1 MNFDDIRTVQ
11 VTESVSLDCV
21 DGAGQAMTLP
31 GELGYTSADPYA
43 VTTTFQTAGGNVVWT
58 FARDLLVR
66 GLTAPAGDGD
76 VHVWPCLDAAGDA
89 GPERPPDEVRTLWL
103 WLRVDGLGQRGLGV
117 EHDALGRRVLV
128 EASLDAEGQ
137 AVVIIELHSPDGELL
152 VQVATKDVYRF
163 VNRTLSAVPLGTE
176 GEHLDL
182 DVLIGQLMAA

>member
-1 MNFDDIRTVQ
+1 MNFDDIRTAQ

-58 FARDLLVR
+58 FARDLMVR

-76 VHVWPCLDAAGDA
+76 VHVWPCLDA
-89 GPERPPDEVRTLWL
+89 V
-103 WLRVDGLGQRGLGV
+103 
-117 EHDALGRRVLV
+117 
-128 EASLDAEGQ
+128 GQ

-163 VNRTLSAVPLGTE
+163 VNRTLAAVPLGTE